1 MSMRPVSLLLLMM
14 LSWKAG
20 AVDLIGRTM
29 PPYPAGLED
38 VGGICLS
45 DASVPGHVCD
55 FSIGFVGDAGA
66 DPELE
71 PVVRYI
77 VAGRLSGRDGIKAL
91 WQITD
96 ALPYP
101 KVAKGFSWQAGNC
114 RVGQVI
120 DDKVVA
126 IVGPGDK
133 QEYLNNVTWA
143 WRLDLSSGKF
153 QVVDPASVDCIN
165 EAYGEGP

>member
-1 MSMRPVSLLLLMM
+1 MPMRPVSLLLLMV

-20 AVDLIGRTM
+20 AVELIGRTM
-29 PPYPAGLED
+29 PPYPEGLAD

-45 DASVPGHVCD
+45 DASVQGHVCD

-77 VAGRLSGRDGIKAL
+77 VAGRLSGRDGKKAL
-91 WQITD
+91 WKITD

-101 KVAKGFSWQAGNC
+101 KVSKDFTWQAGNC
-114 RVGQVI
+114 RVGQMI

-126 IVGPGDK
+126 IVGRGDE
-133 QEYLNNVTWA
+133 QEYLINVAWA
-143 WRLDLSSGKF
+143 RRLDLSSGKF
-153 QVVDPASVDCIN
+153 EVVDPASVDCIN
-165 EAYGEGP
+165 EGYGEGP